1 MARHATAALLVG
13 AVILAATARAADA
26 ATSEPASLPDSAPA
40 TSEPAASQPAA
51 SQPAASAPDE
61 PLLGLGPNETWT
73 GIARPRYL
81 VEQIQIR
88 GNERTDEGV
97 IMARVMVRPG
107 EILDEDRVELSRVR
121 LLATGYFT
129 SVDLRLNRGSERGR
143 VVLLIDVTE
152 RPPLPVIDGLYLGF
166 SETTPFFAGISAVEP
181 NFFGRGLELGGGF
194 VIAPEQQSYRARI
207 AGGDLFGSPLGA
219 RLALLFLRGR
229 EPVALGDDPSGGGS
243 IDYLRGGGM
252 AGVSINAGTYQ
263 RFMVD
268 YHGEWISADPKL
280 SPRVRRTPLIQPGT
294 SYLSALEFSYQR
306 DSRDRSFVPTSGFN
320 LFIGVEV
327 SSMILLSTYEYSRYH
342 LTYEQYIPTFEN
354 HSFSLRL
361 DLGVIQPGV
370 AHDNTSGAPFFEA
383 YYIGDY
389 SYFRRN
395 RNSLPRQLGL
405 NLSAFS
411 TYDDI
416 LGSVN
421 VAYAYPLFVGGDYF
435 YRGYVYAAVNL
446 AEGTTVREIQGLDP
460 GDDRFP
466 VTFDTGLKFDTVAGS
481 FVISAS
487 YLVDLLF

>member
-1 MARHATAALLVG
+1 MALEAIAAVLAS
-13 AVILAATARAADA
+13 AVAIAG
-26 ATSEPASLPDSAPA
+26 SEPGSLPVPSAGAP
-40 TSEPAASQPAA
+40 ESQPASAA
-51 SQPAASAPDE
+51 SAPGSLPASAASAPDA
-61 PLLGLGPNETWT
+61 PLLQLEDDETWT
-73 GIARPRYL
+73 GLEHPRYL
-81 VEQIQIR
+81 VERIRIR
-88 GNERTDEGV
+88 GNERTAESV
-97 IMARVMVRPG
+97 IMARIMVRPG
-107 EILDEDRVELSRVR
+107 EILDEERVELSRVR

-129 SVDLRLNRGSERGR
+129 AVDLRLERGSERGR
-143 VVLLIDVTE
+143 VVLLVEVSE

-166 SETTPFFAGISAVEP
+166 SETTPFFGGLSAVDP

-194 VIAPEQQSYRARI
+194 VAAPEQQSYRARI
-207 AGGDLFGSPLGA
+207 AGADLFGSPLGA

-229 EPVALGDDPSGGGS
+229 EPVALGDDARGGGS
-243 IDYLRGGGM
+243 INYLRGGGLV
-252 AGVSINAGTYQ
+252 GISINAGSYQ

-268 YHGEWISADPKL
+268 YHGELIDADL
-280 SPRVRRTPLIQPGT
+280 RLDPRVKRTPLIQPGT

-306 DSRDRSFVPTSGFN
+306 DSRDRTFVPTSGSN
-320 LFIGVEV
+320 LFLGVEL
-327 SSMILLSTYEYSRYH
+327 SSVILLSAYEYSRYH
-342 LTYEQYIPTFEN
+342 LTYEQYIPTFAH
-354 HSFSLRL
+354 HSFSLRF

-370 AHDNTSGAPFFEA
+370 ARGNNSGAPFFEA

-416 LGSVN
+416 LGSLN
-421 VAYAYPLFVGGDYF
+421 VGYAFPLFIGGDHF
-435 YRGYVYAAVNL
+435 YRIYLYAAVNL
-446 AEGTTVREIQGLDP
+446 AEGTTMREIQGLDP